1 IGPADV
7 RGASAAIDDARAG
20 RAFSRAV
27 STALSFAQV
36 EWPAQ
41 VEVARTLFREYEAW
55 LKVDLCFQRFEE
67 ELAALPMPYG
77 PPGRGLLAVEESG
90 GGGGG
95 AVRPLAEGAC
105 ELKRMFLRAA
115 FRGKGS
121 GRKLANSLI
130 DLARAAGHRSMRLD
144 TFDFMRE
151 AVMLYQSLG
160 FRRIERY
167 YNNPHPG
174 ALFFELELR

>member
-1 IGPADV
+1 
-7 RGASAAIDDARAG
+7 
-20 RAFSRAV
+20 V

-36 EWPAQ
+36 ESPAQ
-41 VEVARTLFREYEAW
+41 VEVARSLFREYEAW
-55 LKVDLCFQRFEE
+55 LKVDLCFQSFEA
-67 ELAALPMPYG
+67 ELSALPMPYV
-77 PPGRGLLAVEESG
+77 PPNGALLLATAEGEVAG
-90 GGGGG
+90 CG
-95 AVRPLAEGAC
+95 AFRPLAEGVC
-105 ELKRMFLRAA
+105 ELKRMFLRPA

-130 DLARAAGHRSMRLD
+130 DLARAAGYRSMRLD
-144 TFDFMRE
+144 SIDFMRE

>member
-1 IGPADV
+1 
-7 RGASAAIDDARAG
+7 
-20 RAFSRAV
+20 V

-36 EWPAQ
+36 ESPAQ
-41 VEVARTLFREYEAW
+41 VEVARSLFREYEAW
-55 LKVDLCFQRFEE
+55 LKVDLCFQSFEA
-67 ELAALPMPYG
+67 ELWALPMPYV
-77 PPGRGLLAVEESG
+77 PPNGALLLATAEGEVAG
-90 GGGGG
+90 CG
-95 AVRPLAEGAC
+95 AFRPLAEGVC
-105 ELKRMFLRAA
+105 ELKRMFLRPA

-130 DLARAAGHRSMRLD
+130 DLARAAGYRAMRLD
-144 TFDFMRE
+144 SIDFMRE